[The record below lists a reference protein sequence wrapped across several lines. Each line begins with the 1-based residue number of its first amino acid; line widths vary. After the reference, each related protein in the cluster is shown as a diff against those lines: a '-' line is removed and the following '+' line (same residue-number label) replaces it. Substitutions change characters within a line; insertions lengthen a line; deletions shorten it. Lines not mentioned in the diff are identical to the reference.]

1 MTEYIPGLSYV
12 QHWRS
17 VTQDWIKCHCIY
29 TNTNVQT
36 FIQIYC
42 PFCIFFLLSTKDLT
56 IYLAVFTNCG
66 NLTKYSQLYD
76 YSDKNI
82 FSKYQCD
89 CCKGF
94 STHHILLVMI
104 EKKKTA
110 RDKKRILRGYSH
122 RFIVYFFIFCFYFII
137 NFMVWFAGFSFSGYL
152 DIMVYRREL

>member
-1 MTEYIPGLSYV
+1 M
-12 QHWRS
+12 
-17 VTQDWIKCHCIY
+17 
-29 TNTNVQT
+29 
-36 FIQIYC
+36 
-42 PFCIFFLLSTKDLT
+42 T
-56 IYLAVFTNCG
+56 IYLTVFTNCG

-104 EKKKTA
+104 EKMKTA

-122 RFIVYFFIFCFYFII
+122 RFIVYFFNFLCFYFII
-137 NFMVWFAGFSFSGYL
+137 NFMVWFAGFLFSGYL
-152 DIMVYRREL
+152 DIINGVPQGTIIGPLLFNIFVVWFFRTIVLI